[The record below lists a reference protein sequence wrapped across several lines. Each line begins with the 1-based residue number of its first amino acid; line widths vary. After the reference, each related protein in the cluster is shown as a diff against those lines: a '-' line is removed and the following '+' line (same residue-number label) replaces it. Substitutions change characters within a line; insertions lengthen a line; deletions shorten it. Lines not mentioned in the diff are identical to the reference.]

1 MRLFPERQ
9 IVVALTWAPALVVHD
24 LEAALDRTAFEHL
37 FHERLVGDASDER
50 IRIQRVRSLWRTIFA
65 PRFVGAVRRDG
76 RAIEGVFRL
85 PLYTRG
91 FLVGGAA
98 FLLAEFVRIV
108 LAAVA
113 RGGLGAPRGELLA
126 LILELLLF
134 GGWLI
139 PKLAWWM
146 GRADIA
152 RIEAAI
158 REVSGHV
165 GA

>member
-9 IVVALTWAPALVVHD
+9 LVVPLTWSPALVVHD
-24 LEAALDRTAFEHL
+24 LDGTLDRTAFEHL
-37 FHERLVGDASDER
+37 FQERLVGDASDER
-50 IRIQRVRSLWRTIFA
+50 IRIRLVRSLWRSVFA

-76 RAIEGVFRL
+76 RAIEGVCRL
-85 PLYTRG
+85 PLYTRA

-98 FLLAEFVRIV
+98 LLLAEFVRIV

-113 RGGLGAPRGELLA
+113 RGGLGTSRGELLA
-126 LILELLLF
+126 LLLELLLV
-134 GGWLI
+134 GGWAI
-139 PKLAWWM
+139 PKFAWWM

-158 REVSGHV
+158 REVSGQD